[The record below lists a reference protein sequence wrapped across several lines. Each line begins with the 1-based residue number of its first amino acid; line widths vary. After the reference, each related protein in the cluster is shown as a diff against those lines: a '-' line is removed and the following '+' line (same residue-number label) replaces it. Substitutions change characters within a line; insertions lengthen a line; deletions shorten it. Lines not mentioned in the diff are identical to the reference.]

1 MSARRTAFWT
11 HDAMCAE
18 MDKLL
23 AKVGAQH
30 SLKQKAESICRE
42 GFVRDLERG
51 RSMRSYIA
59 AALYTALR
67 ASGDPMPLREFLSE
81 IEADNKKGDQVAMYY
96 RMFIR
101 ELDLILPPPDPSSY
115 LQDIVH
121 KLQMDDELYSGSKNL
136 LANLPRCPPET
147 CGKDPV
153 AIAAGAIYLFA
164 LSSSQ
169 PLYERNVADACGI
182 SERRL
187 RTCVKAL
194 RAVGHPHPASI
205 N

>member
-1 MSARRTAFWT
+1 
-11 HDAMCAE
+11 MCAE
-18 MDKLL
+18 MDRLL
-23 AKVGAQH
+23 AKIGAQK
-30 SLKQKAESICRE
+30 SLKEKAESICKE
-42 GFVRDLERG
+42 GFIRDLERG

-67 ASGDPMPLREFLSE
+67 ASGDPMPLREFLAK
-81 IEADNKKGDQVAMYY
+81 IDADTKKSDQVAMYY

-101 ELDLILPPPDPSSY
+101 ELELSLPPPNPSSY

-121 KLQMDDELYSGSKNL
+121 KLHREDELLGGSKNL
-136 LANLPRCPPET
+136 LANLPKCPPET

-153 AIAAGAIYLFA
+153 AIAAAAIYLFA
-164 LSSSQ
+164 SGSSQ
-169 PLYERNVADACGI
+169 PVYERNLAEASGI

-194 RAVGHPHPASI
+194 RAVGNPYPTALS
-205 N
+205 